1 MSTTDPKAAFLET
14 FMRATADTADGDV
27 VAERF
32 VAAGWRPPLPE
43 PAREPFDPND
53 ESPAALVAA
62 YLAHFLG
69 ERPARMAAHIARG
82 LDVLGLLRP
91 SPLPGSET
99 QWGYRFGSGAVD
111 CVGTEKRARSEAL
124 RAIEMT
130 GSRVALVRREVGPWI
145 EVTS

>member
-1 MSTTDPKAAFLET
+1 MTTTSPRDAWIDTFL
-14 FMRATADTADGDV
+14 RASAETADARLVADQ
-27 VAERF
+27 F
-32 VAAGWRPPLPE
+32 LAAGWRPPLP
-43 PAREPFDPND
+43 D
-53 ESPAALVAA
+53 
-62 YLAHFLG
+62 
-69 ERPARMAAHIARG
+69 
-82 LDVLGLLRP
+82 
-91 SPLPGSET
+91 SET